1 MKQAFQANSGL
12 NTVRLAVT
20 TTSGTTRVALPTAS
34 PSSVIRIFNAGSAI
48 AYVAIGTSTGAT
60 ATVPVAGGANGSMP
74 VGSGITEIQVAGNTH
89 VAAITS
95 TGTADLY
102 FTVGEGY

>member
-1 MKQAFQANSGL
+1 MKQAFQANSGA

-20 TTSGTTRVALPTAS
+20 TTSGSTRAALPTAS

-48 AYVAIGTSTGAT
+48 AYVAIGTSTVT
-60 ATVPVAGGANGSMP
+60 ATVPAAAGANGSMP

-89 VAAITS
+89 VAAITAS
-95 TGTADLY
+95 GTADLY